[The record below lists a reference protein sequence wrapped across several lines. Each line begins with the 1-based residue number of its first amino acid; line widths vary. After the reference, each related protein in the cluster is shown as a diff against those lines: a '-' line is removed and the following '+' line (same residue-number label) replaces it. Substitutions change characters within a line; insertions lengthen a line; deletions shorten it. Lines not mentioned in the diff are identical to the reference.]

1 MTKKTTPMPFTLQAR
16 PLTPETFAPFGQVL
30 QAGPP
35 PSGEA
40 GQAINSGTSRRHVL
54 VGDLQLGADQGR
66 GELSLSRAQ
75 ARLFPLRLQELERHL
90 LSTQSFIPLGG
101 PRRLALVV
109 ARPGPGPDTP
119 EQLQAFVSDGWQGV
133 CLHAGTWHHPLLAVD
148 AGDFLVIER
157 RAAEVD
163 CEVLALHDVWLALP
177 GAI

>member
-1 MTKKTTPMPFTLQAR
+1 MTNPTRITLQAR
-16 PLTPETFAPFGQVL
+16 PLTPEAFAPFGQVL

-54 VGDLQLGADQGR
+54 VADLQLGAEQGR

-75 ARLFPLRLQELERHL
+75 ARAFPLCLQELERHQ

-109 ARPGPGPDTP
+109 ARPGPAPHMPD
-119 EQLQAFVSDGWQGV
+119 QLQAFVSDGWQGV

-157 RAAEVD
+157 RAAAVD
-163 CEVLALHDVWLALP
+163 CEVLPLHGVWLALP
-177 GAI
+177 GAEA

>member
-1 MTKKTTPMPFTLQAR
+1 MMKKTTPMPIITLQAR
-16 PLTPETFAPFGQVL
+16 PLTPEAFAPF
-30 QAGPP
+30 
-35 PSGEA
+35 

-75 ARLFPLRLQELERHL
+75 ARVFPLRLQELERHL

-109 ARPGPGPDTP
+109 ARPGPAPHTPDH
-119 EQLQAFVSDGWQGV
+119 QLQAFVSDGWQGV

-157 RAAEVD
+157 RADVVD
-163 CEVLALHDVWLALP
+163 CEVLPLHDVWLALP
-177 GAI
+177 GANA